1 MEINFSEKQTSETIA
16 NYLIPHH
23 VAAAAVFSSALFEV
37 PFDKCLPGKT
47 LFIVTEIDDDH
58 RPEGCEAPYGVMD
71 VLLVG
76 YDDET
81 GIPTMINRSGEVI
94 NPTNI
99 VFTDADEAMAT
110 CDLIT
115 IRKELTDYKRDC
127 FKGIRCADKLIK
139 HIDNVLGIES

>member
-1 MEINFSEKQTSETIA
+1 MKINFSEKQTGETIA

-23 VAAAAVFSSALFEV
+23 VATAAVLYSALLDV
-37 PFDKCLPGKT
+37 PFYEYLPGKT

-58 RPEGCEAPYGVMD
+58 LPEGCEAPYCVMD

-76 YDDET
+76 YDDKT
-81 GIPTMINRSGEVI
+81 GVPTMITRSGKVI
-94 NPTNI
+94 NPDNL
-99 VFTDADEAMAT
+99 VFTCADEAMDM

-127 FKGIRCADKLIK
+127 FKDIHRADKLIK

>member
-37 PFDKCLPGKT
+37 PFDKCLPNKT
-47 LFIVTEIDDDH
+47 LFVLVELDKEDM
-58 RPEGCEAPYGVMD
+58 PEGATAPNAVQD

-76 YDDET
+76 YNKET
-81 GIPTMINRSGEVI
+81 GTAAIMDRSGEVFE
-94 NPTNI
+94 TNGI
-99 VFTDADEAMAT
+99 VFTDPDEAIAV
-110 CDLIT
+110 CDLLS